1 MEKRVATSSIS
12 KNTSKT
18 ICPLPFLHTYI
29 EANGSIVA
37 CCEAQDTMLGKEN
50 EPLETI
56 WNNSNY
62 KTLRAQ
68 LSSGEKPELCTKCW
82 RNEDLGVKSNREE
95 AWEYYDYLFGEDT
108 EIHCNS
114 DFSVDRLPIAIEV
127 KCSNLCNLKCKMCHP
142 KSSNRIIEDR
152 EIIDKYRPKMPWSD
166 GVLSAE
172 NKINELIQSDDNFFD
187 NLRLVQFSGGEPLL
201 SDAQFDFLKKLLEYS
216 PDKYQIRYATN
227 LTQINYRGIDY
238 IELWRKFKS
247 VNIKVS
253 IDGINEVYDFIRS
266 GSSYEKVHR
275 NITKLL
281 KTKPENVNLSLGL
294 TTQAYNVFQLPD
306 FFDKYENIVGP
317 ENITYHLL
325 SVPKFLRASV
335 YPDEI
340 KNLIIDK
347 LAASGDRF
355 IKTINA
361 LKKDNFDE
369 KLWNQFLG
377 YTKDFEKKYPGEVKF
392 TNILKNNLG
401 VEI

>member
-201 SDAQFDFLKKLLEYS
+201 SDAQFDFLKKL
-216 PDKYQIRYATN
+216 
-227 LTQINYRGIDY
+227 
-238 IELWRKFKS
+238 
-247 VNIKVS
+247 
-253 IDGINEVYDFIRS
+253 
-266 GSSYEKVHR
+266 
-275 NITKLL
+275 
-281 KTKPENVNLSLGL
+281 
-294 TTQAYNVFQLPD
+294 
-306 FFDKYENIVGP
+306 
-317 ENITYHLL
+317 
-325 SVPKFLRASV
+325 
-335 YPDEI
+335 
-340 KNLIIDK
+340 
-347 LAASGDRF
+347 
-355 IKTINA
+355 
-361 LKKDNFDE
+361 
-369 KLWNQFLG
+369 
-377 YTKDFEKKYPGEVKF
+377 
-392 TNILKNNLG
+392 
-401 VEI
+401 